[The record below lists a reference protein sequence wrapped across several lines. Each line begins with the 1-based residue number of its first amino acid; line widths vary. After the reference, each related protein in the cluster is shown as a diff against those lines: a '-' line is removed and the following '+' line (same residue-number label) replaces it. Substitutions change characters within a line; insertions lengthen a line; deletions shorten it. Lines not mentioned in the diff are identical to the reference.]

1 MENSHCSDCLL
12 SIPLTTSEMADKI
25 WGTDLALFSAWPKQ
39 TLFLTLVGQSCRNDG
54 FCWIPCRS
62 APSWANSAHVSTR
75 AREGDY
81 CFPRQSF
88 YFTIYTYKYP
98 KKVCDGKL
106 LHAFPMQV
114 SLRLV
119 ALIWGGKQFHAV
131 RSGLRREVNVPF
143 LSPHTEDGW
152 WQMCHGYATRDFHL
166 LES

>member
-1 MENSHCSDCLL
+1 MMGFAEY
-12 SIPLTTSEMADKI
+12 PADQLPPGLI
-25 WGTDLALFSAWPKQ
+25 QHMSA
-39 TLFLTLVGQSCRNDG
+39 
-54 FCWIPCRS
+54 
-62 APSWANSAHVSTR
+62 TR

-81 CFPRQSF
+81 CSPRQSF

-106 LHAFPMQV
+106 LHAFPVQV

-143 LSPHTEDGW
+143 LSPTLRMADGR
-152 WQMCHGYATRDFHL
+152 CVTDTR
-166 LES
+166 LEIFIN